1 MRRAGP
7 ADLDTIV
14 ALRLALLR
22 EARHNPIYKQLR
34 PDAERQA
41 RLLFRSQLEAE
52 DEVVFLAERSTA
64 SNAPCQAVGVLRC
77 VESWGSP
84 LLEPSRYAYVSSVYV
99 VPKARRSGVL
109 RALLAEATR
118 WSRERGL
125 SEMRLHCVADS
136 KAANAAW
143 DALGFELVENLRL
156 RSIPP

>member
-1 MRRAGP
+1 VRRAGP

-22 EARHNPIYKQLR
+22 EAGHNPLYKQLR

-41 RLLFRSQLEAE
+41 RRLFRSQLEAA
-52 DEVVFLAERSTA
+52 DEVVFLAERSTGG
-64 SNAPCQAVGVLRC
+64 NGTRQVVGVLRC

-84 LLEPSRYAYVSSVYV
+84 LLEPAQYAYVSSVYV
-99 VPKARRSGVL
+99 IPTARRSGVL
-109 RALLAEATR
+109 RALLAAATN

-143 DALGFELVENLRL
+143 DALGFDLVENLRL